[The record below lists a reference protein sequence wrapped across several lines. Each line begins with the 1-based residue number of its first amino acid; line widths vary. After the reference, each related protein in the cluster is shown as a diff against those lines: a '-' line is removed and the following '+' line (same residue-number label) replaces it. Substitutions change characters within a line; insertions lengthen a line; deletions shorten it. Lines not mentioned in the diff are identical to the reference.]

1 MPPEMPDMALEGL
14 GAEDPMAEG
23 DDMAMTVTDDG
34 LGELDPQFAAD
45 AAEAFPDL
53 DDAQLTALQR
63 AVQGL
68 LGR

>member
-1 MPPEMPDMALEGL
+1 MPPEMPELDMPLEG
-14 GAEDPMAEG
+14 ESE
-23 DDMAMTVTDDG
+23 DDMGEMAMGTDA

-63 AVQGL
+63 AIQGL

>member
-1 MPPEMPDMALEGL
+1 MPPEMPLDL
-14 GAEDPMAEG
+14 GAESDADMAAP
-23 DDMAMTVTDDG
+23 DDMAMGEDA

-63 AVQGL
+63 AVMGL
-68 LGR
+68 IGR

>member
-1 MPPEMPDMALEGL
+1 MAMPPEMDLDL
-14 GAEDPMAEG
+14 GAEPAGPEPMG
-23 DDMAMTVTDDG
+23 DDAMVADDM

-45 AAEAFPDL
+45 AAEAFPEL

-68 LGR
+68 IAR

>member
-1 MPPEMPDMALEGL
+1 MPPEMPELDMPLEG
-14 GAEDPMAEG
+14 ESEPVDEMAMG
-23 DDMAMTVTDDG
+23 DDA

-45 AAEAFPDL
+45 MAEAFPDL

-68 LGR
+68 IGR

>member
-1 MPPEMPDMALEGL
+1 MPPELPDMGGLPLEDDAAPDDL
-14 GAEDPMAEG
+14 AMG
-23 DDMAMTVTDDG
+23 DDA

-68 LGR
+68 IGR

>member
-1 MPPEMPDMALEGL
+1 MPPEMPELDMDLEGEP
-14 GAEDPMAEG
+14 EDDTGE
-23 DDMAMTVTDDG
+23 MAMGTDA

-45 AAEAFPDL
+45 MAEAFPDL
-53 DDAQLTALQR
+53 DDAQLTAIQR

>member
-14 GAEDPMAEG
+14 EAAPDDEMG
-23 DDMAMTVTDDG
+23 DMAMTVTDDG

-45 AAEAFPDL
+45 MAEAFPEL
-53 DDAQLTALQR
+53 DDAQLTAIQR

>member
-1 MPPEMPDMALEGL
+1 MPPEMPELDMPLEG
-14 GAEDPMAEG
+14 EEEPT
-23 DDMAMTVTDDG
+23 DMAMGTDA

-68 LGR
+68 IGR

>member
-1 MPPEMPDMALEGL
+1 MAMPPEMDLDL
-14 GAEDPMAEG
+14 GAEPAGPEPMG
-23 DDMAMTVTDDG
+23 DDAVSDDM

-45 AAEAFPDL
+45 AAEAFPEL

-68 LGR
+68 IAR